1 MEKANL
7 KTDEPSLV
15 FTATAPVSWAAAGGA
30 RAGVTSST
38 PTSATAQRV
47 AMRFITTGHPPA
59 PARPNGDARWP
70 VLRHEDPVQGLAQ
83 VGDEVGG
90 IFDADRDTD
99 EAGVDLEGRPDDR
112 GMGHAVG
119 VFDQRLHP
127 AEGLG
132 QREDP

>member
-7 KTDEPSLV
+7 KTDDPSLV
-15 FTATAPVSWAAAGGA
+15 FTATAPVSWAAAGAA

-59 PARPNGDARWP
+59 GIRPNGNRGRSP
-70 VLRHEDPVQGLAQ
+70 VLRNEDSVQGLAE

-90 IFDADRDTD
+90 ILDADRNPD
-99 EAGVDLEGRPDDR
+99 EAGVDLEGRADDR
-112 GMGHAVG
+112 
-119 VFDQRLHP
+119 
-127 AEGLG
+127 
-132 QREDP
+132 